1 MDGVRG
7 GGGMDAVG
15 RGGGVR
21 MQLGF
26 GQPPSC
32 GSGVLGLS
40 KKSLVP
46 AVPTEL
52 SASPRVPW
60 SPRGPS
66 ASPPAASR
74 PHPAYLKEGRR
85 LS

>member
-1 MDGVRG
+1 MLWVG
-7 GGGMDAVG
+7 GEGGEDAAG
-15 RGGGVR
+15 
-21 MQLGF
+21 GF

-40 KKSLVP
+40 KKPLVP